1 MTTSGDKSV
10 LISQNATLRPSRGSP
25 VGAKGSTAGAI
36 RSARKNSAN
45 QTKTLPTFAITGQ
58 AEIPT
63 RLGMVTQI
71 GQRRRSARSKRQA
84 RPSCRWLG
92 QLPHS
97 LYLSF
102 RPLMKLD
109 SSTPLIG
116 IPVDVRRLDDQ
127 PFHAVG
133 EKYITAIADAAGGLP
148 LLIPA
153 LGNRFDLPD
162 LVGRLDGLLFTGSPS
177 NVAVHHYGGQ
187 PDRPD
192 SPQDP
197 ARDATTLPL
206 LNVALG
212 GTLLTHVH
220 HQPERMDHRAPPGTY
235 DERYLPRHPVKLV
248 PGGTFARILGTT
260 EIEVNSLH
268 WQGVDRL
275 ADGLIIE
282 GTAPDGTIEA
292 VQVKNARN
300 FALAVQWHPEYRVLE
315 NPSSMALFRTFG
327 NAARA
332 LAQGRRARKAGQ
344 AA

>member
-1 MTTSGDKSV
+1 
-10 LISQNATLRPSRGSP
+10 
-25 VGAKGSTAGAI
+25 
-36 RSARKNSAN
+36 
-45 QTKTLPTFAITGQ
+45 
-58 AEIPT
+58 
-63 RLGMVTQI
+63 
-71 GQRRRSARSKRQA
+71 
-84 RPSCRWLG
+84 
-92 QLPHS
+92 
-97 LYLSF
+97 
-102 RPLMKLD
+102 MKLE
-109 SSTPLIG
+109 SSAPLIG

-127 PFHAVG
+127 PFHVVG

-153 LGNRFDLPD
+153 LGHRFDLPD

-197 ARDATTLPL
+197 ARDAVTLPL
-206 LNVALG
+206 IRAALEGGLPIFCICRGFQELNVALG
-212 GTLLTHVH
+212 GTLHTHVH
-220 HQPERMDHRAPPGTY
+220 DQPDRVDHRAPPGAY
-235 DERYLPRHPVKLV
+235 DQRYLPRHPVRLA

-260 EIEVNSLH
+260 EIDVNSLH

-275 ADGLIIE
+275 AEDLIVE

-292 VQVKNARN
+292 VQVRNARN

-315 NPSSMALFRTFG
+315 SPPSMALFRAFG
-327 NAARA
+327 DATRA
-332 LAQGRRARKAGQ
+332 QAQRRRAQRAGQ

>member
-1 MTTSGDKSV
+1 
-10 LISQNATLRPSRGSP
+10 
-25 VGAKGSTAGAI
+25 
-36 RSARKNSAN
+36 
-45 QTKTLPTFAITGQ
+45 
-58 AEIPT
+58 
-63 RLGMVTQI
+63 
-71 GQRRRSARSKRQA
+71 
-84 RPSCRWLG
+84 
-92 QLPHS
+92 
-97 LYLSF
+97 
-102 RPLMKLD
+102 MKLD
-109 SSTPLIG
+109 SSAPLIG

-133 EKYITAIADAAGGLP
+133 EKYITAVADAAGGLP

-153 LGNRFDLPD
+153 LGPRFDPSD

-177 NVAVHHYGGQ
+177 NVAVHHYSGK

-206 LNVALG
+206 LRAGLEAGLPIFCICRGFQELNVALG

-220 HQPERMDHRAPPGTY
+220 HEPERMDHRAPQGSY
-235 DERYLPRHPVKLV
+235 DERYMPRHAVRLV
-248 PGGTFARILGTT
+248 PGGAFARILGTT

-275 ADGLIIE
+275 ADGLTVE

-292 VQVKNARN
+292 VQVRNARG

-315 NPSSMALFRTFG
+315 NPSSLALFRAFG
-327 NAARA
+327 DAARA
-332 LAQGRRARKAGQ
+332 QIQARRTRRTGQ

>member
-1 MTTSGDKSV
+1 
-10 LISQNATLRPSRGSP
+10 
-25 VGAKGSTAGAI
+25 
-36 RSARKNSAN
+36 
-45 QTKTLPTFAITGQ
+45 
-58 AEIPT
+58 
-63 RLGMVTQI
+63 
-71 GQRRRSARSKRQA
+71 
-84 RPSCRWLG
+84 
-92 QLPHS
+92 
-97 LYLSF
+97 
-102 RPLMKLD
+102 MKLD
-109 SSTPLIG
+109 SSAPLIG

-133 EKYITAIADAAGGLP
+133 EKYITAVADAAGGLP

-153 LGNRFDLPD
+153 LGSRLDLPD

-206 LNVALG
+206 LRAGLEAGLPIFCICRGFQELNVALG

-220 HQPERMDHRAPPGTY
+220 NEPERMDHRAPQGSY
-235 DERYLPRHPVKLV
+235 DERYTPRHAVKLV
-248 PGGTFARILGTT
+248 PGGAFARILGATD
-260 EIEVNSLH
+260 IEVNSLH

-275 ADGLIIE
+275 ADGLIVE

-292 VQVKNARN
+292 VQVRNARG

-315 NPSSMALFRTFG
+315 NPSSIALFRAFG
-327 NAARA
+327 DAARA
-332 LAQGRRARKAGQ
+332 QIQARRTRRTGQ

>member
-1 MTTSGDKSV
+1 
-10 LISQNATLRPSRGSP
+10 
-25 VGAKGSTAGAI
+25 
-36 RSARKNSAN
+36 
-45 QTKTLPTFAITGQ
+45 
-58 AEIPT
+58 
-63 RLGMVTQI
+63 
-71 GQRRRSARSKRQA
+71 
-84 RPSCRWLG
+84 
-92 QLPHS
+92 
-97 LYLSF
+97 
-102 RPLMKLD
+102 MKLD
-109 SSTPLIG
+109 SSAPLIG

-133 EKYITAIADAAGGLP
+133 EKSITAIADAAGGLP

-153 LGNRFDLPD
+153 LGHRFDLPD

-197 ARDATTLPL
+197 ARDAITLPL
-206 LNVALG
+206 IRAALDAGLPIFCICRGFQELNVALG

-220 HQPERMDHRAPPGTY
+220 HQPERMDHRAPPGSY
-235 DERYLPRHPVKLV
+235 DERYMARHAVKLV
-248 PGGTFARILGTT
+248 AGGTFARILGTT

-275 ADGLIIE
+275 ADGLIVE
-282 GTAPDGTIEA
+282 GSAPDGTIEA
-292 VQVKNARN
+292 VQIRNSRN

-315 NPSSMALFRTFG
+315 NPSSVALFRAFG
-327 NAARA
+327 DAAQ
-332 LAQGRRARKAGQ
+332 AQARRVRRAGQ

>member
-1 MTTSGDKSV
+1 
-10 LISQNATLRPSRGSP
+10 
-25 VGAKGSTAGAI
+25 
-36 RSARKNSAN
+36 
-45 QTKTLPTFAITGQ
+45 
-58 AEIPT
+58 
-63 RLGMVTQI
+63 
-71 GQRRRSARSKRQA
+71 
-84 RPSCRWLG
+84 
-92 QLPHS
+92 
-97 LYLSF
+97 
-102 RPLMKLD
+102 MKLD
-109 SSTPLIG
+109 SSAPLIG

-153 LGNRFDLPD
+153 LGHRFDLPD

-197 ARDATTLPL
+197 ARDAITLPL
-206 LNVALG
+206 LRAALEAGLPIFCICRGFQELNVALG
-212 GTLLTHVH
+212 GTLHTHVH
-220 HQPERMDHRAPPGTY
+220 HQPERLDHRAPPGTY
-235 DERYLPRHPVKLV
+235 DQRYLPRHAVKLV
-248 PGGTFARILGTT
+248 PGGVFARILGTT

-275 ADGLIIE
+275 ASDLIVE

-292 VQVKNARN
+292 VQVRNARN

-332 LAQGRRARKAGQ
+332 LAQGRRVRKAGQ